1 MRFRPLVKIQNLS
14 QKFIS
19 DTELQVLQLVSIDSI
34 TEDNKFTD
42 NTAEMKV
49 FNFVHQYCTTRLMA
63 WITRPWGHKNIVFRT
78 WAMGILDY
86 FTLPE
91 SHKTKNLLSKFPKG
105 IPNFREGNPQ
115 NHAYGI
121 ITVYIH
127 NDYSIG
133 MCYDISKKSWRIGI
147 FSPFFLCCFYF
158 LLKVHVNFSLVF
170 YRNYRAVV
178 TSSRHR
184 PFFCHNFVFFVK
196 LFICFV

>member
-1 MRFRPLVKIQNLS
+1 
-14 QKFIS
+14 
-19 DTELQVLQLVSIDSI
+19 
-34 TEDNKFTD
+34 
-42 NTAEMKV
+42 
-49 FNFVHQYCTTRLMA
+49 
-63 WITRPWGHKNIVFRT
+63 
-78 WAMGILDY
+78 MGILDY

-184 PFFCHNFVFFVK
+184 PFFFHNFVFLLNCLFVLYNAHRISVCIIAVSK
-196 LFICFV
+196 SHELMLKVRQLSSFFRRRRIRLHVDAS